1 MNAGIKELA
10 ATRQQEI
17 RQCLGN
23 RVRLLRFQ
31 RRWTQEVLAEIA
43 GLHRNYIGHIERA
56 EVNVGL
62 KNMHQ
67 LAQAFAMT
75 VSEFLEGV

>member
-1 MNAGIKELA
+1 MDKAIQETA
-10 ATRQQEI
+10 AARHEAV
-17 RQCLGN
+17 RKRLGD

-31 RRWTQEVLAEIA
+31 RRWTQEVLAEVT

-56 EVNVGL
+56 EVNMGL
-62 KNMHQ
+62 KNVYQ
-67 LAQAFAMT
+67 LAEAFTMT

>member
-1 MNAGIKELA
+1 MDKAIQETVA
-10 ATRQQEI
+10 ARHEAA
-17 RQCLGN
+17 RKRLGD

-31 RRWTQEVLAEIA
+31 RRWTQEVLAEIT

-56 EVNVGL
+56 EVNMGF
-62 KNMHQ
+62 KNVYQ
-67 LAQAFAMT
+67 LAEAFAMT

>member
-1 MNAGIKELA
+1 MDAGIKEHVVA
-10 ATRQQEI
+10 RQQEI
-17 RQCLGN
+17 RLRLGD

-31 RRWTQEVLAEIA
+31 RRWTQQVLAEIA

>member
-1 MNAGIKELA
+1 MDKAIQETA
-10 ATRQQEI
+10 AARHEAV
-17 RQCLGN
+17 RKRLGD

-31 RRWTQEVLAEIA
+31 RRWTQEVLAEIT

-56 EVNVGL
+56 E
-62 KNMHQ
+62 
-67 LAQAFAMT
+67 AFAMT